1 VPSQALRVPR
11 PPRRLA
17 LLNPASTR
25 RREEGVRAL
34 YKGYLPKLLRMAL
47 GGAVGITSFD
57 FFNAA
62 LR

>member
-1 VPSQALRVPR
+1 M
-11 PPRRLA
+11 A